1 MKRTMFLLLG
11 FGLVTLYSLVAPLS
25 ADALPYYGKIGG
37 GINAKSN
44 FTGGSNEWIEQDFSP
59 GPTASGSISANS
71 SRTYE
76 SYETNPPTMTTV
88 IGSASAQGTGSANAG
103 SIGATATL
111 SADSNGSMSLLQA
124 HVATAVIAASWYDT
138 LTITSTTLAPGTPV
152 SLQYSLS
159 LDSSIT
165 ANNDAYGYATA
176 SLFYYGQESPLSLM
190 IVDSHLADPVS
201 RLLTQTVT
209 GYVGDTFVL
218 EHGLNIMGEARVNTL
233 TTPSAFVSILAG
245 NTSHAFV
252 DPLGDF
258 SIESASGHNYSRG
271 LTSPAP
277 VPEPGTW
284 MLLGSGLAG
293 LAACRKRFV
302 RK

>member
-1 MKRTMFLLLG
+1 MKRAMFLLLG
-11 FGLVTLYSLVAPLS
+11 FGLAALYPLVAPLS
-25 ADALPYYGKIGG
+25 ADAQPYYGKIWG

-59 GPTASGSISANS
+59 GPTASGSISASS
-71 SRTYE
+71 SRAYE
-76 SYETNPPTMTTV
+76 SYASGLPTTV
-88 IGSASAQGTGSANAG
+88 TATGSASAQGTGDANAG
-103 SIGATATL
+103 SLRATATL
-111 SADSNGSMSLLQA
+111 SANSDDPMLMGQTHL
-124 HVATAVIAASWYDT
+124 ASTTITVFWYDT
-138 LTITSTTLAPGTPV
+138 LTITSNTLAPGTPV

-176 SLFYYGQESPLSLM
+176 YLGYYGQESPLNLM
-190 IVDSHLADPVS
+190 ISDSHLADPVS

-209 GYVGDTFVL
+209 GYVGDSL
-218 EHGLNIMGEARVNTL
+218 ILSHGLNIMGQAGAGYTVPSSFVN
-233 TTPSAFVSILAG
+233 IMAG

-258 SIESASGHNYSRG
+258 SIESASGHNYSSVP
-271 LTSPAP
+271 TNVNP